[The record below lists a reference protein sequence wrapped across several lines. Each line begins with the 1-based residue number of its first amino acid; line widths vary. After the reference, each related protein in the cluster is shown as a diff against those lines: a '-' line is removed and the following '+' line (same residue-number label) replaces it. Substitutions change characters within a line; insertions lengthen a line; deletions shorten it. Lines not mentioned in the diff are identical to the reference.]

1 MIEDAKLIIKAIEM
15 LNVITNTQLTAES
28 EIDEGHNEI
37 KKLGAHIQEFESKLS
52 NVKILKYNQN
62 DLNEQ
67 SLTEIAASLQ
77 DIIDTL
83 EKIETLLH
91 AAVERYNLLAKK
103 KSTPQKNKKGD
114 SLA

>member
-15 LNVITNTQLTAES
+15 LNIITNTQLTPQS
-28 EIDEGHNEI
+28 EIDEGNKEI
-37 KKLGAHIQEFESKLS
+37 QNLDTYIQEFENKLG

-67 SLTEIAASLQ
+67 SLTEIAANLQ
-77 DIIDTL
+77 NVIDTL

-91 AAVERYNLLAKK
+91 IAGKRYEIFL
-103 KSTPQKNKKGD
+103 
-114 SLA
+114 